1 MIDTPLMYAL
11 LQAVKPG
18 ARLLIIGDADQLPS
32 VGAGN
37 ILRDIIDSGR
47 FPTVRLTEIFRQAS
61 ESLIVTNAHAIN
73 EGKMPELSVKDND
86 FFFISR
92 RTDREAAQTV
102 ADLYSNRLPR
112 AYGEAEREGIQVIS
126 PSRRGEAGTENL
138 NIILQ
143 AALNPP
149 AHGKKEIKFRD
160 ILFREGDRVMQ
171 TRNNYDLEWTDEDES
186 KVGQG
191 IFNGDI
197 GVIREIRRASV
208 TVDFD
213 GRIVDYDYDLLED
226 LETAYAVTVHKSQG
240 SEYRT
245 VIIPVC
251 SSTPSLLLT
260 RNLLYT
266 AVTRAQR
273 RVIIVGQEQTVKRMV
288 DNVRQSSRY
297 TGLALRLRER

>member
-1 MIDTPLMYAL
+1 
-11 LQAVKPG
+11 
-18 ARLLIIGDADQLPS
+18 
-32 VGAGN
+32 
-37 ILRDIIDSGR
+37 
-47 FPTVRLTEIFRQAS
+47 
-61 ESLIVTNAHAIN
+61 
-73 EGKMPELSVKDND
+73 
-86 FFFISR
+86 
-92 RTDREAAQTV
+92 
-102 ADLYSNRLPR
+102 
-112 AYGEAEREGIQVIS
+112 
-126 PSRRGEAGTENL
+126 
-138 NIILQ
+138 
-143 AALNPP
+143 
-149 AHGKKEIKFRD
+149 
-160 ILFREGDRVMQ
+160 MQ

-251 SSTPSLLLT
+251 SSTPALLLT